1 MSIIYFN
8 IGGGK
13 MTQNYKM
20 LTLLN
25 MENGFVDVH
34 YFMLYFSVCL
44 SLKIKSQNSGKKE
57 ERFPEEDWRCR
68 EESGR

>member
-1 MSIIYFN
+1 
-8 IGGGK
+8 

-25 MENGFVDVH
+25 IENGFVDVH

-44 SLKIKSQNSGKKE
+44 SLKISQNSGKK
-57 ERFPEEDWRCR
+57 
-68 EESGR
+68 

>member
-1 MSIIYFN
+1 
-8 IGGGK
+8 

-25 MENGFVDVH
+25 IENGFVDVH

-44 SLKIKSQNSGKKE
+44 SLKKSKQLEKIRAFSRRGL
-57 ERFPEEDWRCR
+57 RCR